1 VKTSFHP
8 PLPLGHARNMMLF
21 FGIVEQIRAGLRS
34 SLPRAGCGQRA
45 LRKEAVHAFFQP
57 VSQKK

>member
-8 PLPLGHARNMMLF
+8 PLPQGHARNMMLF

-45 LRKEAVHAFFQP
+45 LHKAVHAFFQP